1 MSLLSIMMDAWL
13 PGKGRAQ
20 ALGNNPRSP
29 HGDCERLGLFP
40 LANMNPGQVM
50 LVTLLLL
57 FQWALQ
63 LGPSHNNKV
72 NTQES
77 LVARLVLN

>member
-50 LVTLLLL
+50 LVTRL
-57 FQWALQ
+57 FNNGS
-63 LGPSHNNKV
+63 GPSF
-72 NTQES
+72 S
-77 LVARLVLN
+77 LVIIRKAQIHY